1 MLWLRRDGEFV
12 ASTSRGQYVVYR
24 AAGRT
29 FAAMF
34 RPAGTH
40 ARTRDIGL
48 GASIGEAKSI
58 AERHAMSAMGVAAAY
73 SRTRATRASTR
84 TRSNFVPQSILFDAR
99 LYSELDARR
108 WIRQHQKHGYRALK
122 VTTEHGKVRVR
133 QLDPRE
139 IIPGTWA
146 TVKFGKGITAVF
158 GRVRPAATRALRRAA

>member
-1 MLWLRRDGEFV
+1 
-12 ASTSRGQYVVYR
+12 
-24 AAGRT
+24 
-29 FAAMF
+29 MF

-84 TRSNFVPQSILFDAR
+84 ASTRSNFVPQSILFDAR

-108 WIRQHQKHGYRALK
+108 WVKKHGHKALK